1 VGGGSGVAL
10 EVRVVL
16 VVGEVGGGGGV
27 GIVLFRVL
35 ILELLVGVVGWIIV
49 VIGGEA
55 VALGE
60 IVVLTVVA
68 LAEFPKS

>member
-1 VGGGSGVAL
+1 MGGGSGI
-10 EVRVVL
+10 
-16 VVGEVGGGGGV
+16 

-68 LAEFPKS
+68 LVEFPKS